1 MRGSISQN
9 PQYRKQCGCS
19 LDFIDDHQSLEALQS
34 CHWLSEADFVH
45 RILKVKVMRWD
56 RPDEVVG
63 ERRLTI
69 LPRSQQGHDRRPP
82 QRVTKPC
89 FEFRSCDQSAH
100 PCILSTRCS
109 KYKDVHV
116 VNAEIPRRKAGDIIK
131 NIAPIVGGTG
141 GGRPDL
147 AQAGGRDA
155 SKLDEAL
162 AKVAAL
168 LQ

>member
-1 MRGSISQN
+1 
-9 PQYRKQCGCS
+9 
-19 LDFIDDHQSLEALQS
+19 
-34 CHWLSEADFVH
+34 
-45 RILKVKVMRWD
+45 
-56 RPDEVVG
+56 
-63 ERRLTI
+63 
-69 LPRSQQGHDRRPP
+69 
-82 QRVTKPC
+82 
-89 FEFRSCDQSAH
+89 
-100 PCILSTRCS
+100 LSTRCS